1 MSKFTTWLDT
11 LIAEKGIDTEQTLQV
26 EGESGLNMI
35 PVGCVIEAIQG
46 AGSVEQQQI
55 KNTLVAIDFKNGDIL
70 HFIRH
75 LAQALAQ

>member
-1 MSKFTTWLDT
+1 MTFTNWLNT
-11 LIAEKGIDTEQTLQV
+11 FIAEKNIDTEQTLQV

-46 AGSVEQQQI
+46 TPASEQQQI
-55 KNTLVAIDFKNGDIL
+55 KSTLVAIDFKNGDVL

-75 LAQALAQ
+75 LAQAIAQ